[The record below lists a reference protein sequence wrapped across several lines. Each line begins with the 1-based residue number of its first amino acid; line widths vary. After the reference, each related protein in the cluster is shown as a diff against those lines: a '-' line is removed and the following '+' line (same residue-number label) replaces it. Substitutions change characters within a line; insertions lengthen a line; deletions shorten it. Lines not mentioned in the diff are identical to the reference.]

1 VAEETE
7 DPGPG
12 AAGISSGVN
21 PAAMSLAF
29 GAAAQS
35 ERVAAKAEAFLEE
48 HTRLAKLQIANL
60 QFENEKLEEQ
70 DKFEV
75 SRLRWR
81 RFNDQM
87 KGALQIMAVALGA
100 LIVIGI
106 GVAMWNASQADGI
119 VVESFAAPPDF
130 SANGIGGDVVASDI
144 TNKVAVIRDTANGN
158 SFNRSKDVRQDSG
171 DDVKVEIPET
181 GISLNQAWR
190 YLKVWL
196 GHERPL
202 RGNLRRLND
211 GKIALTVA
219 LAGDSAAVFTGPAPN
234 LDGLEQQAAE
244 RVFAD
249 VDPSN
254 YILYLDAMSREK
266 EAYAAITHFAQ
277 TETDVTRK
285 SGFMSLWAVMTRAV
299 TGDVELANARA
310 RYALALNPRMVVAH
324 RELMIGNHL
333 LGHDEDAYAEARVVA
348 IAREGDVPPTM
359 QGHAF
364 VQFVGA
370 ARFERDADTGD
381 FQQARVEPCFYCSVP
396 DTLLYHADDS
406 ARAHDLWQ
414 SRADLAAAL
423 ATGNVSP
430 AILSRTRT
438 FMDMAVGN
446 WPAAVIDAKA
456 YGDALMAGGGSPRFA
471 LLHYQTLAAPLRA
484 DALAQNSDFGE
495 AQKIIDATARDC
507 YHCVRTR
514 GVIDALQKNWS
525 GGASWFAEAVRQGPS
540 LPFAYL
546 DWGEMLLREG
556 DIEGAIAK
564 FEAAHRK
571 GPHFADPLELWG
583 EALIAKNRS
592 DLALAKFSEASKYA
606 PNWGRMH
613 LKWGEA
619 LLWSG
624 NRAEANKQ
632 FDIATHLDLS
642 AADKAALARVRAM
655 HG

>member
-1 VAEETE
+1 MAEE
-7 DPGPG
+7 DDDV
-12 AAGISSGVN
+12 SSGVK
-21 PAAMSLAF
+21 
-29 GAAAQS
+29 GDAAA
-35 ERVAAKAEAFLEE
+35 VGLALNTLAAEDARAYLREQTQLASLQKQNLLDQNAFELS
-48 HTRLAKLQIANL
+48 H
-60 QFENEKLEEQ
+60 
-70 DKFEV
+70 
-75 SRLRWR
+75 LRWR

-130 SANGIGGDVVASDI
+130 SANGISGDVVASDI
-144 TNKVAVIRDTANGN
+144 TNKIAVIRDTANGN

-181 GISLNQAWR
+181 GISMNQAWR
-190 YLKVWL
+190 YLKAWL

-244 RVFAD
+244 HVFAG

-285 SGFMSLWAVMTRAV
+285 SGFMSLWAVMTRDV

-310 RYALALNPRMVVAH
+310 RYSLALDPKMVVAH
-324 RELMIGNHL
+324 RELMVGDHL

-348 IAREGDVPPTM
+348 LTREGDVPATM

-381 FQQARVEPCFYCSVP
+381 FQQAQLEPCFYCSAP
-396 DTLLYHADDS
+396 NTLLYYADDS
-406 ARAHDLWQ
+406 ARAHDLRQ
-414 SRADLAAAL
+414 SRADLTTAL

-438 FMDMAVGN
+438 IMDIAVGN

-456 YGDALMAGGGSPRFA
+456 YGDALLADGRNPRFA
-471 LLHYQTLAAPLRA
+471 MLHYLTLAAPLRA
-484 DALAQNSDFGE
+484 DALAQNSDFGD

-514 GVIDALQKNWS
+514 GVIDAQQKNWS

-546 DWGEMLLREG
+546 DWGKMLLHEG
-556 DIEGAIAK
+556 DLEGAIAK
-564 FEAAHRK
+564 FAIANEK
-571 GPHFADPLELWG
+571 GPHFADPLEMWG
-583 EALIAKNRS
+583 EALMLKNRS
-592 DLALAKFSEASKYA
+592 DLSLAKFDDANKYA
-606 PNWGRMH
+606 PNWGRLH
-613 LKWGEA
+613 LEWAKALFYAGRKDEA
-619 LLWSG
+619 
-624 NRAEANKQ
+624 RKQ
-632 FDIATHLDLS
+632 FGIASTLDLS
-642 AADKAALARVRAM
+642 QTDKAALLHAKGL